1 MWIHWKRLRQHL
13 TGKYLEILSSL
24 HSDTHGRGRFSL
36 GPLILDSPQSSFSS
50 FWSSA
55 SHRSACLCRASLQF
69 HRKFPLKTTK
79 KTIYTTIIKNSMQTV
94 EVKST
99 SSHNCLSQNDDAT
112 LNSWSQVCQWSY
124 IWLISGTGT
133 LYKNMLVSI
142 GYQNFYFD
150 FVIQTIDRRR
160 IYDLMW
166 ENHQTLRVNG
176 SRTFYL
182 RFMKHIIRLNV

>member
-1 MWIHWKRLRQHL
+1 MDVEGLAQ
-13 TGKYLEILSSL
+13 GPSSL
-24 HSDTHGRGRFSL
+24 SVLNLQSQVFGRQPVSRSQVSL
-36 GPLILDSPQSSFSS
+36 FVSCITSIPLQI
-50 FWSSA
+50 
-55 SHRSACLCRASLQF
+55 
-69 HRKFPLKTTK
+69 PLKTTK
-79 KTIYTTIIKNSMQTV
+79 KQFMSTIIKNSMQTL

-99 SSHNCLSQNDDAT
+99 SSHNNCLSQNDDAT
-112 LNSWSQVCQWSY
+112 LNSWSQVCRWSC

-150 FVIQTIDRRR
+150 FLIQTIDRRR

-182 RFMKHIIRLNV
+182 RCMKHIIRLNV